1 MNTSIL
7 AVDPGVSGAAVEIEI
22 EASAQNAPRF
32 HVWSVRPGKPDTDD
46 MAHWMKSGR
55 KAFHLFVMERQNIRV
70 NKDTAFMVS
79 TIAELHRTMGRWD
92 VIAENPGFAD
102 KVLELGWSDIKAL
115 VEPFLATRPMPHM
128 QLERVR
134 KAVDRPFPPKKR
146 VSQLKL
152 TAAEAV
158 VKLLPPEQIETHF
171 INRDGFF
178 RDGACDAFVL
188 GVGAW
193 LKEGKL

>member
-1 MNTSIL
+1 MITRIV
-7 AVDPGVSGAAVEIEI
+7 AVDPGVSGAAVEIEVQT
-22 EASAQNAPRF
+22 SAQNAPRF
-32 HVWSVRPGKPDTDD
+32 RIWSVHAGKPDADD
-46 MAHWMKSGR
+46 VAYWMKIGPFS
-55 KAFHLFVMERQNIRV
+55 LFVMERQNIRV
-70 NKDTAFMVS
+70 GKDSAFMVS

-92 VIAENPGFAD
+92 VIAERPGFTD
-102 KVLELGWSDIKAL
+102 KVLELGWNDIKAL
-115 VEPFLATRPMPHM
+115 VEPFLAVLRAPTRG
-128 QLERVR
+128 RVA
-134 KAVDRPFPPKKR
+134 KAVEHPFPLKKK

-152 TAAEAV
+152 KAVEAV

-178 RDGACDAFVL
+178 RDGPCDAFLL

>member
-1 MNTSIL
+1 MITRIV
-7 AVDPGVSGAAVEIEI
+7 AVDPGVSGAAVEIEV
-22 EASAQNAPRF
+22 QTFPRDAPRF
-32 HVWSVRPGKPDTDD
+32 RIWSVHAGKPDADD
-46 MAHWMKSGR
+46 VAYWMSIGP
-55 KAFHLFVMERQNIRV
+55 FNLFVMERQNIRV
-70 NKDTAFMVS
+70 GRDSAFMVS

-92 VIAENPGFAD
+92 VIAERPGFTD
-102 KVLELGWSDIKAL
+102 KVLELGWNDIKAL
-115 VEPFLATRPMPHM
+115 VEPFLAVRRAPEFDS
-128 QLERVR
+128 LRVA
-134 KAVDRPFPPKKR
+134 KAVEHPFPLKKK

-152 TAAEAV
+152 KAVEAV

-178 RDGACDAFVL
+178 RDGPCDAFLL